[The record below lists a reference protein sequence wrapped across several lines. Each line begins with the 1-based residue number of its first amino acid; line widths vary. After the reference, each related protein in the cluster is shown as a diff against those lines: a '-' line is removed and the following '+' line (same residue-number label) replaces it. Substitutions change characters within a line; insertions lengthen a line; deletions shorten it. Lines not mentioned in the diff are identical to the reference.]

1 MKNKSNKLYTLNE
14 ETFKTDEFKQ
24 LFITTLN
31 SHVPIKATFL
41 RGTYANFITKEL
53 TKAIDLLKLINLRNK
68 YLNEKSDNA
77 RFLYKTTKKC
87 TGVF

>member
-1 MKNKSNKLYTLNE
+1 MKAK
-14 ETFKTDEFKQ
+14 
-24 LFITTLN
+24 
-31 SHVPIKATFL
+31 FL

-87 TGVF
+87 TGVI